1 MTGKFL
7 KFFTLGV
14 FVLTALGLWALVV
27 FPVSWTPKERPKE
40 VPQQTRVIIP
50 QTLVEYLWEDSPME
64 QQARVEQMTLRI
76 PLEEGEILAALLNYD
91 FNGNLREGQ
100 IVAYRNLLETESPI
114 YLTYI
119 EYNETL
125 REYKR
130 VWTAPTAATR
140 PGTLSVYTQDL
151 IGDRGVCVLLSG
163 MNTLGQH
170 TLTIFR
176 KIPPG
181 ETGVGENAPFSKI
194 AEIRIDGA
202 ITVREVERSQAY
214 QMGMA
219 RGQSYSIAAYGRDFE
234 SSNMLD
240 QVELTYSFN
249 DENGIYVQSRITR
262 IPGAQIE
269 QAKVRELL
277 GNAKAFEA
285 FVSGLWYY
293 VSPQGTMN
301 NRQYIYFDP
310 PNKEI
315 IFYEDETQQ
324 VFTWQN
330 SNATRYGLYIRSQ
343 NISVS
348 TLRRSVNI
356 ELESLESIRVKVDE
370 DIHIKIG
377 VVALWDGSYRKA
389 GTPNHSYQAP
399 LQKTAHLNA
408 VYDGP
413 MGRLSFFADGNYEL
427 SSGGTAR
434 QGKYAFFY
442 LDDREL
448 LELRGSES
456 RTAGIDANP
465 GSRDVYLV
473 ETIAGEEKSEQ
484 APLELFPRKIISL
497 SRVRLGTR
505 GIQNLHDGT
514 ITLSLATHG
523 E

>member
-14 FVLTALGLWALVV
+14 FVFTALGLWALVV
-27 FPVSWTPKERPKE
+27 FPVSWAPKEKPRE
-40 VPQQTRVIIP
+40 VPQQSRVIIP

-181 ETGVGENAPFSKI
+181 ETGVGENSPFSKI

-202 ITVREVERSQAY
+202 ITVKEVERSQAY

-219 RGQSYSIAAYGRDFE
+219 RGQSYSITAYGRDLE

-249 DENGIYVQSRITR
+249 DENGIYVQSRVAR

-269 QAKVRELL
+269 QARVRELL
-277 GNAKAFEA
+277 GNVKAFEE

-293 VSPQGTMN
+293 MSPQGTM
-301 NRQYIYFDP
+301 NRQYIYFDL

-315 IFYEDETQQ
+315 IFFENETQQ

-330 SNATRYGLYIRSQ
+330 SNASRYGLYIRSQ

-348 TLRRSVNI
+348 TMRRSINI
-356 ELESLESIRVKVDE
+356 ELESLDSIRIKVDE
-370 DIHIKIG
+370 DLQIKIG
-377 VVALWDGSYRKA
+377 VGALWDGSYRKA
-389 GTPNHSYQAP
+389 GSPQIYSSPASLP
-399 LQKTAHLNA
+399 RSAHINA
-408 VYDGP
+408 IYDGP
-413 MGRLSFFADGNYEL
+413 IGRISFFSDGNYEL
-427 SSGGTAR
+427 NSGGTAR
-434 QGKYAFFY
+434 QGKYAFFNLY
-442 LDDREL
+442 DQEL
-448 LELRGSES
+448 LELRGLENKTSEVQ
-456 RTAGIDANP
+456 TNP
-465 GSRDVYLV
+465 GGREVYLV
-473 ETIAGEEKSEQ
+473 ETIAGEDPTKPS
-484 APLELFPRKIISL
+484 PRKSMSL
-497 SRVRLGTR
+497 SRVRLGSR

-514 ITLSLATHG
+514 ITLSLAG